1 MKDVTGNMVFS
12 IMCGYPSM
20 NIMQLSLSEDMD
32 YTVEMNVGSD
42 ETVRFEMKLGVEGNK
57 WRKKDRCG

>member
-1 MKDVTGNMVFS
+1 
-12 IMCGYPSM
+12 
-20 NIMQLSLSEDMD
+20 MD
-32 YTVEMNVGSD
+32 HTVEMNVGSN